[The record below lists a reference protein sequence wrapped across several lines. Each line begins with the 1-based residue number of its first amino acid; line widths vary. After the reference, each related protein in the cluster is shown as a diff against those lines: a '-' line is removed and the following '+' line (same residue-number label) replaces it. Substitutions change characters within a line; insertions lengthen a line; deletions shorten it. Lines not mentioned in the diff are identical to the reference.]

1 LYTEAR
7 KERDT
12 NLIEFNTHTPK
23 PEEARKAKGTYLF
36 AGASVFAVLS
46 LISSPLLFPKIVDAF
61 WPFTEASGASESTP
75 ILHDTTLALLEGA
88 SNPDPNPYKGE
99 QDIEVTEGSALI
111 PNTGPEGT
119 LPEGDGIQNGG
130 RISVYV
136 VREGDTLSEIA
147 DMFGVSPNTIK
158 WANDITDVSVIQP
171 GKELLI
177 LPVTGVRYT
186 IKRGGTLSD
195 VAKLFN
201 ADVEEIAL
209 FNGIEPDAIL
219 SAGTELIVPGG
230 ELAQPKVAKK
240 RSGGA
245 SYSSG
250 GSFVEVA
257 SDFFINPLPGSR
269 ITQGLHGHNSI
280 DVGRVPLGSP
290 VVAAAGGRVLVSR
303 ADGGYNG
310 GYGNY
315 VVIDHGNGMQTLYA
329 HLSSVSVSTGE
340 SVAQGDALG
349 GVGSTGR
356 STGVHL
362 HFEVRGGKNPL
373 Q

>member
-1 LYTEAR
+1 MYTEVR
-7 KERDT
+7 KERDR
-12 NLIEFNTHTPK
+12 NFIESKAHSPK
-23 PEEARKAKGTYLF
+23 LRQAKRAKGTYHLV
-36 AGASVFAVLS
+36 GASVFAGLLLVS
-46 LISSPLLFPKIVDAF
+46 APALFPKFADAF
-61 WPFTEASGASESTP
+61 WPFSSASGATDGTP
-75 ILHDTTLALLEGA
+75 ILHDTTLALLTPA
-88 SNPDPNPYKGE
+88 SNPDPNPYKGG
-99 QDIEVTEGSALI
+99 QDIETTEGSALI
-111 PNTGPEGT
+111 PNTGPEGKI
-119 LPEGDGIQNGG
+119 PEGAGIRNEG
-130 RISVYV
+130 RISIYV

-177 LPVTGVRYT
+177 LPISGVRYT
-186 IKRGGTLSD
+186 VKRGGTLSD

-201 ADVEEIAL
+201 ADVDEIAL
-209 FNGIEPDAIL
+209 FNGIDPEVEL
-219 SAGTELIVPGG
+219 TAGTELIVPGG

-240 RSGGA
+240 
-245 SYSSG
+245 SSG
-250 GSFVEVA
+250 GSSSSGGSVAEVA
-257 SDFFINPLPGSR
+257 SGFFINPLPGAR
-269 ITQGLHGHNSI
+269 VTQGLHGHNGI
-280 DVGRVPLGSP
+280 DLGRVPAGSA
-290 VVAAAGGRVLVSR
+290 VYAAAGGRVLVAR

-329 HLSSVSVSTGE
+329 HLNSVSVSAGQSIGQGE
-340 SVAQGDALG
+340 KIG

-362 HFEVRGGKNPL
+362 HFEVRGGRNPL